1 MNTAARAED
10 KATLETVIEVQRLTD
25 TLLIFKTTRPQGY
38 AFTPGQY
45 ARLGLEANGNM
56 VWRAYSHT
64 AAPADDFLE
73 FYSVLVPDGLFT
85 TVLKDIRPGDKI
97 WVERAL
103 YGFMTI
109 SRFEDGEDLWMLST
123 GTGLGPFVS
132 MLRDP
137 AVWQKFRRLIVV
149 HGVRH
154 ADEFSYQE
162 EMLALGRNPPGH
174 PTAPAQLQLIQSV
187 TRDPSA
193 AAGGSEVTRLQGRIT
208 TLLENGTL
216 EQAAGLRITPE
227 ASRIMLCGNPQ
238 MIEDMRKLLHAR
250 GLRPCRRV
258 LPGQFV
264 TENYW

>member
-10 KATLETVIEVQRLTD
+10 KATLETVIDVKRLTD

-56 VWRAYSHT
+56 VWRAYSLT
-64 AAPADDFLE
+64 SAPTDDILE
-73 FYSVLVPDGLFT
+73 YYSVLVPDGLFT
-85 TVLKDIRPGDKI
+85 TVLKDIRPGDKM
-97 WVERAL
+97 WVERNL

-132 MLRDP
+132 ILRDP
-137 AVWQKFRRLIVV
+137 AVWNKFRRLIVV

-154 ADEFSYQE
+154 ASELNFQE
-162 EMLALGRNPPGH
+162 EMLALGRHPPGN
-174 PTAPAQLQLIQSV
+174 PSAPAQLQLIQSV
-187 TRDPSA
+187 TRDSSETT
-193 AAGGSEVTRLQGRIT
+193 GGNEVTRLLGRIT
-208 TLLENGTL
+208 TEG
-216 EQAAGLRITPE
+216 
-227 ASRIMLCGNPQ
+227 SRIMLCGNPQ

-264 TENYW
+264 SENYW